1 MSSQPACIYWN
12 LYYLLLILLI
22 LCGCQ
27 QAQPQVSVEPLLPQ
41 DPWVQAYFNHSRSAQ
56 YTDPYRGVTR
66 EGDNLEQVIV
76 DAIASAKSTVDVA
89 VQELRMPRIAQAL
102 VERKQAGV
110 KVRVILDNNYS
121 LPVSKLSAES
131 VAKLP
136 QRERSRYNES
146 LILIDRDGD
155 GQLSAT
161 EISEG
166 DALIILGNGGVPMID
181 DTADG
186 SRGSGLMHHKFI
198 VIDKKVSIITSAN
211 FTLSDLHGDF
221 QFRESRGNPNNLL
234 KIDSVELAKQFTQ
247 EFNVM
252 WGDGAGGKPDSKFGL
267 KKPWRPVKQVTL
279 GDTTGGDTTGG
290 DTTVGDTTI
299 AIKFSPTST
308 TKPWHQSSNGVI
320 AQILPQARETI
331 NIALFVFSEQRLT
344 NVLEE
349 SHQQG
354 VKVKAL
360 IEPSFAFRYYS
371 EGLDMMGVAVANK
384 CKYETG
390 NRPWRQ
396 PIATVGVPQLP
407 EGDVLH
413 HKFAILDG
421 KTVITGSHN
430 WSKAANTRNDE
441 TVLVIN
447 SPMVA
452 AHFER
457 EFQRL
462 YGKAVKGVPV
472 KVQQK
477 IKTQQ
482 QKCVPLDP
490 HS

>member
-1 MSSQPACIYWN
+1 MS
-12 LYYLLLILLI
+12 L
-22 LCGCQ
+22 
-27 QAQPQVSVEPLLPQ
+27 EPPLPQ

-102 VERKQAGV
+102 VERQQAGV

-121 LPVSKLSAES
+121 LPVSQLTAES
-131 VAKLP
+131 VAKLR

-198 VIDKKVSIITSAN
+198 VIDNKVSIITSAN

-221 QFRESRGNPNNLL
+221 QFRESRGNANNLL

-247 EFNVM
+247 EFNLM

-267 KKPWRPVKQVTL
+267 KKPSRPVEQVTL

-290 DTTVGDTTI
+290 DTTI
-299 AIKFSPTST
+299 AIQFSPTST
-308 TKPWHQSSNGVI
+308 TKPWNQSSNGLI

-331 NIALFVFSEQRLT
+331 HIALFVFSEQRLT

-354 VKVKAL
+354 VQLKAL

-371 EGLDMMGVAVANK
+371 EGLDMMGVAVAHK
-384 CKYETG
+384 CQYESG

-441 TVLVIN
+441 TLLVIH

-472 KVQQK
+472 RVQRK
-477 IKTQQ
+477 IKAQQ

>member
-1 MSSQPACIYWN
+1 M
-12 LYYLLLILLI
+12 LILLI

-27 QAQPQVSVEPLLPQ
+27 QAQPQVSLEPPLPQ

-102 VERKQAGV
+102 VERQQAGV

-121 LPVSKLSAES
+121 LPVSQLTAES
-131 VAKLP
+131 VAKLR

-166 DALIILGNGGVPMID
+166 DALIILGNRGVPMID

-198 VIDKKVSIITSAN
+198 VIDNKVSIITSAN

-221 QFRESRGNPNNLL
+221 QFRESRGNANNLL

-247 EFNVM
+247 EFNLM

-267 KKPWRPVKQVTL
+267 KKPSRPVEQVTL
-279 GDTTGGDTTGG
+279 GDTTLG

-299 AIKFSPTST
+299 AIQFSPTST
-308 TKPWHQSSNGVI
+308 TKPWHQSSNGLI

-331 NIALFVFSEQRLT
+331 HIALFVFSEQRLT
-344 NVLEE
+344 NVLEQ

-371 EGLDMMGVAVANK
+371 EGLDMMGVAVTHK
-384 CKYETG
+384 CQYESG

-441 TVLVIN
+441 TVLVIH

-472 KVQQK
+472 RVQRK
-477 IKTQQ
+477 IKAQQ

>member
-1 MSSQPACIYWN
+1 M
-12 LYYLLLILLI
+12 ILLI

-27 QAQPQVSVEPLLPQ
+27 QAQPQVSLEPPLPQ

-102 VERKQAGV
+102 VERQQAGV

-121 LPVSKLSAES
+121 LPVSQLTAES
-131 VAKLP
+131 VAKLR

-166 DALIILGNGGVPMID
+166 DALIILGNRGVPMID

-198 VIDKKVSIITSAN
+198 VIDNKVSIITSAN

-221 QFRESRGNPNNLL
+221 QFRESRGNANNLL

-247 EFNVM
+247 EFNLM

-267 KKPWRPVKQVTL
+267 KKPSRPVEQVTL
-279 GDTTGGDTTGG
+279 GDTTLG

-299 AIKFSPTST
+299 AIQFSPTST
-308 TKPWHQSSNGVI
+308 TKPWHQSSNGLI

-331 NIALFVFSEQRLT
+331 HIALFVFSEQRLT
-344 NVLEE
+344 NVLEQ

-371 EGLDMMGVAVANK
+371 EGLDMMGVAVTHK
-384 CKYETG
+384 CQYESG

-441 TVLVIN
+441 TVLVIH

-472 KVQQK
+472 RVQRK
-477 IKTQQ
+477 IKAQQ